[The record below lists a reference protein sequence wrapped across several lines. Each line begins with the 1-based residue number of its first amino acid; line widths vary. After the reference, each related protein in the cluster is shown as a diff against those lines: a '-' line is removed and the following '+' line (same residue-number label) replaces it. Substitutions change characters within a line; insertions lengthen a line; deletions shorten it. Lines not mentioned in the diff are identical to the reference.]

1 MGSEYHVYHSGRQL
15 LRRYFLDAFI
25 LMMYYAAMSTKFQD
39 LERLTTDDIVAAIK
53 RQDPHEL
60 SLIAVTVALLS
71 QDWLVAQDVCI
82 NLCDPVYDNK
92 VRGNAVMSLG
102 HLARR
107 FRSLDEQTVKPI
119 IESALLDADEY
130 VRIHAKSAA
139 DEIHQFLGWIIA
151 GHVYAV

>member
-1 MGSEYHVYHSGRQL
+1 
-15 LRRYFLDAFI
+15 
-25 LMMYYAAMSTKFQD
+25 MMYDAQVPTKFQD
-39 LERLTTDDIVAAIK
+39 LESFTTDDIVAAIK

-60 SLIAVTVALLS
+60 SLISITVALLS
-71 QDWLVAQDVCI
+71 QDRLVAQDVCI
-82 NLCDPVYDNK
+82 NLCDPVYDDK

-119 IESALLDADEY
+119 VESALLDKNEY

-139 DEIHQFLGWIIA
+139 DEIHQFLGWTIA